1 MIAWLSQPF
10 WHAYL
15 PVLGID
21 GRLRQKPLGSYRFRW
36 LAWLNMQVWIRR
48 QPGRLRHTVIV
59 SPGMAQRVRDMNAAR
74 SAA

>member
-1 MIAWLSQPF
+1 VTWFFSVENWI
-10 WHAYL
+10 AYL
-15 PVLGID
+15 PVTGID
-21 GRLRQKPLGSYRFRW
+21 GRERRKWLGSYRWRW
-36 LAWLNMQVWIRR
+36 LAWLDMQVWIRR